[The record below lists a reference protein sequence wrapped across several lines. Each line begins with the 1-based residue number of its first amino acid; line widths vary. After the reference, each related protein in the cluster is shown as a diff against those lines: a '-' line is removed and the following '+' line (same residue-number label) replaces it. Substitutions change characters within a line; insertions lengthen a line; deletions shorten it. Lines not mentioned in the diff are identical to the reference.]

1 VLVVRAGE
9 RLCALPIG
17 SVVET
22 MRPLP
27 VTSLAGAPP
36 YVRGVAIVRGE
47 PVPVVDLAALVGAGG
62 APGAPARF
70 VSVRA
75 GGRAAAL
82 AVAGVVGVTRLEP
95 EGERRMPL
103 LADACAGTLSA
114 LRTRDDDLLLVLGAA
129 RLVPEDATAAAE
141 RREVGP

>member
-17 SVVET
+17 SVVEA

-47 PVPVVDLAALVGAGG
+47 PVPVVDLAALIGAGG
-62 APGAPARF
+62 ALGTPGRF
-70 VSVRA
+70 VSVHA

-82 AVAGVVGVTRLEP
+82 AVAGVVGVTTLDL

-103 LADACAGTLSA
+103 LAEACTGTLSA

-129 RLVPEDATAAAE
+129 RLVPEDATAAVQ
-141 RREVGP
+141 RREVRP

>member
-9 RLCALPIG
+9 RLCALPIA

-27 VTSLAGAPP
+27 VTPLAGAPP

-47 PVPVVDLAALVGAGG
+47 PVPVVDLAALVGAGDP
-62 APGAPARF
+62 PGALARF

-75 GGRAAAL
+75 GGRAAVL
-82 AVAGVVGVTRLEP
+82 AVAGVVGVTALDP

-103 LADACAGTLSA
+103 LGEACAGTLSA
-114 LRTRDDDLLLVLGAA
+114 LRARDDDLLLVLGAA
-129 RLVPEDATAAAE
+129 RLVPEEATAAAE
-141 RREVGP
+141 REVRR

>member
-1 VLVVRAGE
+1 MLVVRAGD

-22 MRPLP
+22 MRPMP
-27 VTSLAGAPP
+27 VTPLAGAPP
-36 YVRGVAIVRGE
+36 YVRGVAIVRGD
-47 PVPVVDLAALVGAGG
+47 PVPVVDLAALVGST
-62 APGAPARF
+62 PTAPARF

-103 LADACAGTLSA
+103 LAEACTGTLSA

-129 RLVPEDATAAAE
+129 RLVPEDATAAAQ